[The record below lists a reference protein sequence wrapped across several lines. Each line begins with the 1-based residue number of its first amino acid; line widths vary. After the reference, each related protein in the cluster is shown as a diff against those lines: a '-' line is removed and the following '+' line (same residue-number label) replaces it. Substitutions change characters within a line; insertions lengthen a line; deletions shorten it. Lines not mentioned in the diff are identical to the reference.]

1 MCFDCAICAL
11 AGGCLAG
18 MRDDD
23 FVIASKEQLIERLD
37 SNRYERDRKKMK
49 ETLIREYLYDYDKRQ
64 DIIIEV

>member
-1 MCFDCAICAL
+1 MCFDCAICAF

-23 FVIASKEQLIERLD
+23 FVVASKEQLIERLD
-37 SNRYERDRKKMK
+37 SNSYERDRKKIK

-64 DIIIEV
+64 DIVIE